1 VGQDDRRIEAQPLSR
16 SGADPGVGTLRG
28 EQLQSVANGPAGR
41 GRNRIV
47 HLGIKS
53 ENTSKTCATTKI

>member
-1 VGQDDRRIEAQPLSR
+1 VGQDDRWIEAQPLSR
-16 SGADPGVGTLRG
+16 SGADPGVGALCG

-41 GRNRIV
+41 GSNRIV

-53 ENTSKTCATTKI
+53 